1 VQTMRAERIG
11 RRRWWLGLCALA
23 MLAAGAVI
31 LFHLFSG
38 PASSGQR
45 SPPPVPVV
53 TARVASGDVPIE
65 LEAIGRVTAFNIITV
80 RTLVGGQIQTIAFK
94 DGQTVKQGDLLVQI
108 DPRLL
113 QATVDQDKGV
123 VERDRANLANAQAD
137 LKRYVPLVGGG
148 LVSVQQTQTQRA
160 LVAQLQGTLGA
171 DLAALARDQVELG
184 YTRITAPLSGIL
196 GLRLV
201 DVGNVVEPSNQTGL
215 VVLTQVQPITVLFA
229 LPQTNLPD
237 IQDSLS
243 AAKGAD
249 LATQAWT
256 ADDAHELDQGE
267 LSALSNVV
275 DSANGSLTLKAVF
288 PNKKQNLWPGES
300 VNVRLV
306 LGIQHEG
313 LTVPVAAIDQGP
325 QGPFVWVLSSDGT
338 ARPTPVVI
346 RQQLHGQALVTSGL
360 QAGETVVIN
369 GQYGLT
375 SGAHVAV
382 QAAQAQSPGGTNGS
396 VPLSTNQPNR
406 LGIAP

>member
-1 VQTMRAERIG
+1 MRAERTSH
-11 RRRWWLGLCALA
+11 RRLWLGLCALA
-23 MLAAGAVI
+23 ILAVGAVI
-31 LFHLFSG
+31 LSQLFGG
-38 PASSGQR
+38 PASSGQHT
-45 SPPPVPVV
+45 PPPVPVV
-53 TARVASGDVPIE
+53 TTRVASGDVPIE
-65 LEAIGRVTAFNIITV
+65 LEAIGRVTAFNIVTI
-80 RTLVGGQIQTIAFK
+80 RSLVGGQIQTIAFK

-160 LVAQLQGTLGA
+160 LVTQLQGTLAA

-201 DVGNVVEPSNQTGL
+201 DVGNIVEPSNQTGL
-215 VVLTQVQPITVLFA
+215 VVLTQMQPISVLFA
-229 LPQTNLPD
+229 LPQADLAD
-237 IQDSLS
+237 IQSSQS

-249 LATQAWT
+249 LAAQAWT
-256 ADDAHELDQGE
+256 ADNARELDQGE
-267 LSALSNVV
+267 LSALSNLV

-288 PNKKQNLWPGES
+288 PNKQQNLWPGES
-300 VNVRLV
+300 VIVRLV
-306 LGIQHEG
+306 LGIQHQG

-325 QGPFVWVLSSDGT
+325 QGPFVWVVSSDGT
-338 ARPTPVVI
+338 ARPTTVVI
-346 RQQLHGQALVTSGL
+346 RQQLRGQVLVTSGL
-360 QAGETVVIN
+360 QAGATVVTN

-375 SGAHVAV
+375 SGARVTV
-382 QAAQAQSPGGTNGS
+382 QAAQTQSSGGISGG
-396 VPLSTNQPNR
+396 VPLSTNHPNR
-406 LGIAP
+406 LGISP